1 MGQQC
6 LSAARSGLD
15 KPDTDNPY
23 QTTPKKVRGGVAEV
37 ASNGMHTIIRTKHG
51 SLITFGNDAMGQCGT
66 GSFKP
71 TEDGAKLA
79 IVG

>member
-1 MGQQC
+1 
-6 LSAARSGLD
+6 
-15 KPDTDNPY
+15 
-23 QTTPKKVRGGVAEV
+23 
-37 ASNGMHTIIRTKHG
+37 MHTIIRTKHG